1 MSEPSDPKP
10 PSGKAAPRQ
19 IQIKIDDSLASG
31 VYSNM
36 AMIHHN
42 DSEFVLDFLYVQPQQ
57 PRASV
62 RARVITSPRHV
73 KRLLK
78 VLQDQLAHYETHHG
92 TVEPSKPPP
101 GSGTYH

>member
-1 MSEPSDPKP
+1 MSDSPDPKGP
-10 PSGKAAPRQ
+10 PAKGPARQ
-19 IQIKIDDSLASG
+19 IQIKIEDPVASG

-57 PRASV
+57 PRATV
-62 RARVITSPRHV
+62 RARIITSPRHV

-78 VLQDQLAHYETHHG
+78 VLQEQLTHYEEHHG
-92 TVEPSKPPP
+92 TVEPSKPMPGP
-101 GSGTYH
+101 GSYH

>member
-1 MSEPSDPKP
+1 LSDPADPKDAAP
-10 PSGKAAPRQ
+10 KAAQRQ
-19 IQIKIDDSLASG
+19 IQIKIDDAMAPG

-57 PRASV
+57 PRATV
-62 RARVITSPRHV
+62 RARIITSPRHV

-78 VLQDQLAHYETHHG
+78 VLQDQLAHYESHHG
-92 TVEPSKPPP
+92 TVEASKPPP
-101 GSGTYH
+101 EPGSYH

>member
-1 MSEPSDPKP
+1 MTDSPEDPKKP
-10 PSGKAAPRQ
+10 AAPRQ
-19 IQIKIDDSLASG
+19 IQIKIDDAMASG

-57 PRASV
+57 PRATV

-78 VLQDQLAHYETHHG
+78 VLQEQLAHYESHHG
-92 TVEPSKPPP
+92 TVEASKPPP
-101 GSGTYH
+101 ESGSYH

>member
-1 MSEPSDPKP
+1 MSDEPPPDVKKP
-10 PSGKAAPRQ
+10 APRQ
-19 IQIKIDDSLASG
+19 IQIKIEDAMASG

-73 KRLLK
+73 KRLIK
-78 VLQDQLAHYETHHG
+78 VLQDQLAHYESHHG
-92 TVEPSKPPP
+92 TVEPAPPMA